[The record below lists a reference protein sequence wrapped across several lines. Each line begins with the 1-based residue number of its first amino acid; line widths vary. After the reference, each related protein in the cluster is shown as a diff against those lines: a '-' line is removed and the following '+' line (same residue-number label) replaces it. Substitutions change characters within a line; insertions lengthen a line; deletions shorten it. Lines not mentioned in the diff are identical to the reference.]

1 VVALVE
7 SYFLRFC
14 FMKNRTLPTL
24 LLLAAPLALFSGC
37 KKDSDTPEATGTG
50 SVNFTVANVV
60 PSTSVVGVQQP
71 QPLVL
76 NSSVATTSTGEMFT
90 VSTFEY
96 YLSNIKFTKSNGTT
110 YAAPDTYF
118 LVDQATAKSMNF
130 TVPNVPAGDYTGVSF
145 IVGVDAQKTGLTD
158 PITFTGKFDALNPA
172 YNMYWTWNSGHIFLK
187 MEGTLTSTS
196 PTKPMTCHIGGYT
209 GATSA
214 IVTAAPSFGSNKL
227 AVRADKTPTIA
238 LQANVAKLFDGP
250 NPVTLSTFM
259 GAHMPSAQ
267 SVQIAQNYAA
277 GMFTVTQI
285 NAN

>member
-1 VVALVE
+1 
-7 SYFLRFC
+7 
-14 FMKNRTLPTL
+14 MKNRTLAA
-24 LLLAAPLALFSGC
+24 LLLAAPLAFSGC
-37 KKDSDTPEATGTG
+37 KKDSDTPETTGTG

-60 PSTSVVGVQQP
+60 PPTNTTGVQP
-71 QPLVL
+71 MQPLVL
-76 NSSVATTSTGEMFT
+76 NSSVATTSKGETFI

-96 YLSNIKFTKSNGTT
+96 YLSNIQFTKSDGTT

-118 LVDQATAKSMNF
+118 LVDQATAKTLSF

-158 PITFTGKFDALNPA
+158 PLTFTGKFDALNPA
-172 YNMYWTWNSGHIFLK
+172 YNMYWTWNSGHIFMK

-196 PTKPMTCHIGGYT
+196 PTKPLTCHIGGYT
-209 GATSA
+209 GATNA
-214 IVTAAPSFGSNKL
+214 IVTAAPSFGSGKL

-238 LQANVAKLFDGP
+238 LQANVVKLFDGP

-259 GAHMPSAQ
+259 GAHMPGAQ

-277 GMFTVTQI
+277 GMFSVTQI